1 MASGAYTIRS
11 GQNEL
16 ERKFPPA
23 RFASHIQH
31 PLVPDG
37 VNGRLHK
44 HIKLILACS
53 AGVFFKASGRK
64 ARDHKFA
71 AILTWEKLVGR
82 GWGKMDVTSP
92 FSLTPTP

>member
-31 PLVPDG
+31 PLVPDR
-37 VNGRLHK
+37 VYGRFHK

-53 AGVFFKASGRK
+53 AGVFFKA
-64 ARDHKFA
+64 RDRKFA
-71 AILTWEKLVGR
+71 AMDSLERILIHHFRL
-82 GWGKMDVTSP
+82 SP
-92 FSLTPTP
+92 SLFRV

>member
-31 PLVPDG
+31 PLVPDR
-37 VNGRLHK
+37 VYGRFHK

-53 AGVFFKASGRK
+53 AGVFFKA
-64 ARDHKFA
+64 RDRKFA
-71 AILTWEKLVGR
+71 AILEFAAIFNLVPR
-82 GWGKMDVTSP
+82 V
-92 FSLTPTP
+92 FSLAAPY